1 MTYGY
6 SYNVP
11 RLLSLSNNV
20 LCHAQRHVFLDGP
33 DSHSTESFHLLSSLL
48 IYRTN
53 VVMNYTEVEGK
64 VREAT
69 NDEPWGPTGP
79 LMQELA
85 HATFTYEH
93 FPEVMSMLWKR
104 MLQDNKT
111 NWRRTYKVTFAAAAV
126 FIRNRLKILF
136 FSFSVFGHTEFVA
149 AELFGAKWFGA
160 CCHVV
165 QGTYLRFANIREL
178 HVHR

>member
-1 MTYGY
+1 MLCSHAHTISIFMSGEGRADDNDT
-6 SYNVP
+6 S
-11 RLLSLSNNV
+11 RLAIFAHTTHRKISQNYLPFNWPQNLELS
-20 LCHAQRHVFLDGP
+20 
-33 DSHSTESFHLLSSLL
+33 
-48 IYRTN
+48 RTN

-69 NDEPWGPTGP
+69 NDEAWGPTGP

-111 NWRRTYKVTFAAAAV
+111 NWRRTYKVNKQLDV
-126 FIRNRLKILF
+126 ILLLF
-136 FSFSVFGHTEFVA
+136 VSRFTMSVLFVISMPFDWS
-149 AELFGAKWFGA
+149 LSQ
-160 CCHVV
+160 V
-165 QGTYLRFANIREL
+165 
-178 HVHR
+178 

>member
-1 MTYGY
+1 MPEKYKLLNRRHLTYT
-6 SYNVP
+6 
-11 RLLSLSNNV
+11 
-20 LCHAQRHVFLDGP
+20 F
-33 DSHSTESFHLLSSLL
+33 
-48 IYRTN
+48 RTN

-111 NWRRTYKVTFAAAAV
+111 NWRRTYKVS
-126 FIRNRLKILF
+126 
-136 FSFSVFGHTEFVA
+136 SFSRNSVKKKYFSSGCFPKTFILKSIFVIFLTEFIA
-149 AELFGAKWFGA
+149 IKLFGTKWFRA
-160 CCHVV
+160 CSDIIKRTH
-165 QGTYLRFANIREL
+165 L
-178 HVHR
+178 